1 MWDSD
6 MTPTEIQELKD
17 AISKQVGES
26 IQTFVNGKIDK
37 IDAKLDK
44 HIITHTEDTKRI
56 DAHML
61 ETKEIMEA
69 FRGVKTLGELAKWF
83 SSVALAI
90 IAMWAI
96 LRNSLKL

>member
-1 MWDSD
+1 
-6 MTPTEIQELKD
+6 MTEDERRFISQEIRLAVKE
-17 AISKQVGES
+17 
-26 IQTFVNGKIDK
+26 TVNGRFDPNSPTYCLRAIDQ
-37 IDAKLDK
+37 
-44 HIITHTEDTKRI
+44 
-56 DAHML
+56 HMI